1 MPPRSVSR
9 GTILRVS
16 QRVDVRRV
24 VLVVEDDPVVRGLLV
39 ELLAEEPD
47 LDVVGAV
54 GGTDVLAMLPTRT
67 PHVVLLDLSMPG
79 MDGVELAEFFKA
91 DPKTRDIPLIGITAL
106 GPSAGARTEAIAA
119 GCSIVLDKPIDPEL
133 LLRTIRSALSP

>member
-1 MPPRSVSR
+1 MPEQ
-9 GTILRVS
+9 L
-16 QRVDVRRV
+16 DVRPV

-54 GGTDVLAMLPTRT
+54 GGTEVLAMLPSRV

-91 DPKTRDIPLIGITAL
+91 DPKTRNIPLIGITAL
-106 GPSAGARTEAIAA
+106 GHKAGARTEAIAA
-119 GCSIVLDKPIDPEL
+119 GCSVVLDKPVDPEL
-133 LLRTIRSALSP
+133 LLRTIRSVLRTR